1 MKSWRQRAMVGVLVV
16 GVFAAERHAV
26 AAERLADGAAAG
38 ARLAPSADGHLGA
51 WLVAGPFDHALSP
64 VDEPPSPRLDDPVGP
79 AANVT
84 NVTNATGATGAAPRW
99 RLASS
104 NDGSLDVASAI
115 ESRTYAFAY
124 AAGTLH
130 VEQGG
135 RHVLLLG
142 GGDGVAV
149 TVDGRRVF
157 SREDP
162 RPELDDQ
169 DLVPLDLA
177 PGDHG
182 ILIGLHRRGLPRTL
196 RVRVLDASLQPPR
209 GADWVLPGASAD
221 DARALAARMSAVTL
235 DRGMVAGGY
244 QATLTVRYLGG
255 APRGVP
261 IDVRARLIRSM
272 PFDGAPPPL
281 YEVDA
286 GQVAIDDR
294 SPKELVVRLPRV
306 SGEEVE
312 DDDWTVHIEVAG
324 RPIDCAF
331 HPRQAVRS
339 AAARADRAIRDARA
353 IPLSALSALSAGAL
367 DSVEHLRARLV
378 EFVSHGDGDLTA
390 ELDDARELDGLSAS
404 LETQQ
409 DPYVGRTWR
418 KGAMRR
424 AYRSPAD
431 GHLSE
436 FAVYVPPDFDPRRT
450 YPLIVAL
457 HGMNGRP
464 LEMIMWLFGFDDPD
478 RDGNW
483 EDRHPRRD
491 LPLLEA
497 IVVAPDGHFN
507 TMYRDVGEE
516 DVMRVVDWAS
526 ATYPIDRTRVTITGP
541 SMGGIGTAACALHHP
556 DRFAAAEPLCGYH
569 SYFVRSDIG
578 ARAMRPWERFVAE
591 ERSNVFW
598 AENGMYLPLYIVHG
612 TKDLPEENS
621 GVLIDRYTELNYDV
635 THEHPDLGHNVWQT
649 TYEDLK
655 GAKWLLA
662 RRRPAHPRAIR
673 FKTPSTRWADDAWVH
688 VRELA
693 ASDSWGEINARIDG
707 NNGIAASTHGVA
719 ALALDRDAVRIDDAA
734 PVTVGIDGRKL
745 VFQAG
750 EPIELH
756 KEGAEWR
763 AGAAVHE
770 GPFKHGTVTG
780 PIRDVFHEPVVFVWG
795 AGDPAQAR
803 ANEEVAQAWAHVRA
817 GVHVD
822 YPVMSDAEFVARGE
836 SIANDRALFLVGN
849 AASNRIVRDLE
860 PSFPIR
866 IAGEEILVGDQR
878 YAARPGDR
886 TDQAE
891 HGGASVSQ
899 LGVAFIRPNPR
910 RLDRYV
916 VVVEGVG
923 PLGTWRSLSLPDIL
937 PDFVVFDQDVA
948 PASGQLILGG
958 GKVRA
963 GGYFGTGWSVPARSE
978 PNDAAPAAAAVA
990 RAPSIE
996 TTTPPVPN

>member
-1 MKSWRQRAMVGVLVV
+1 MKGWRQRAMVAVV
-16 GVFAAERHAV
+16 AGGFVAGERHAV
-26 AAERLADGAAAG
+26 ALASAEIAVTG
-38 ARLAPSADGHLGA
+38 ARLAPSTDGHLGA

-64 VDEPPSPRLDDPVGP
+64 VEEPASPRLDEAVGP
-79 AANVT
+79 
-84 NVTNATGATGAAPRW
+84 GGSAPRW

-104 NDGSLDVASAI
+104 NDGSLEVASAI
-115 ESRTYAFAY
+115 ESRAYAFAY
-124 AAGTLH
+124 AAGLLH

-135 RHVLLLG
+135 RHLLVLG
-142 GGDGVAV
+142 GGDGLAV
-149 TVDGRRVF
+149 TVDGKRVF
-157 SREDP
+157 ARDEP

-169 DLVPLDLA
+169 DFVPLDLG
-177 PGDHG
+177 PGDHTV
-182 ILIGLHRRGLPRTL
+182 LIALHRRGLPRTL
-196 RVRVLDASLQPPR
+196 RVRLLDAALQPPR
-209 GADWVLPGASAD
+209 GDDWVLPGTSGD

-235 DRGMVAGGY
+235 DRGMQAGGY

-261 IDVRARLIRSM
+261 IDVRARLVRSV
-272 PFDGAPPPL
+272 PFDGAPPAI
-281 YEVDA
+281 YDVDA
-286 GQVAIDDR
+286 GQVALDDR
-294 SPKELVVRLPRV
+294 SAKELVVRLPRV
-306 SGEEVE
+306 GGEEVE
-312 DDDWTVHIEVAG
+312 DDDWTVHVEVAG
-324 RPIDCAF
+324 RAIDCPF
-331 HPRQAVRS
+331 HPRRAVRS
-339 AAARADRAIRDARA
+339 AAGRAERAIRDARGL
-353 IPLSALSALSAGAL
+353 PLSAGAL

-378 EFVSHGDGDLTA
+378 DFVSHGDGDLNA
-390 ELDDARELDGLSAS
+390 EVEDARELDALSAS

-409 DPYVGRTWR
+409 DPYVGRAWR

-431 GHLSE
+431 GQLSE
-436 FAVYVPPDFDPRRT
+436 FAVYVPPDFDPSRT

-478 RDGNW
+478 HDGNW
-483 EDRHPRRD
+483 EDRHPRHD
-491 LPLLEA
+491 LPTLEA

-516 DVMRVVDWAS
+516 DVMRVVDWAT

-556 DRFAAAEPLCGYH
+556 DRFAAAEPLCGYQ

-655 GAKWLLA
+655 GARWLLA

-693 ASDSWGEINARIDG
+693 TSDAWGEITARIDG
-707 NNGIAASTHGVA
+707 ANGIAASTHGLA
-719 ALALDRDAVRIDDAA
+719 ALALDRDAARIDDAA
-734 PVTVGIDGRKL
+734 PVTVSIDGRKL

-756 KEGAEWR
+756 KQGPEWR

-780 PIRDVFHEPVVFVWG
+780 PIRDVFHEPIVFVWG
-795 AGDPAQAR
+795 ADDPAQAR

-817 GVHVD
+817 GVRVE
-822 YPVMSDAEFVARGE
+822 YPVMSDAEFYARGE
-836 SIANDRALFLVGN
+836 PLANDRALFLVGN
-849 AASNRIVRDLE
+849 AASNRLVRELE

-866 IAGEEILVGDQR
+866 IAGDDVVVGDQR
-878 YAARPGDR
+878 YATNGDR
-886 TDQAE
+886 GDPST
-891 HGGASVSQ
+891 SQ

-910 RLDRYV
+910 RPDRYV

-923 PLGTWRSLSLPDIL
+923 PLGTWRSLSLPDLL

-948 PASGQLILGG
+948 PASGQLIL
-958 GKVRA
+958 A
-963 GGYFGTGWSVPARSE
+963 GGRLRDGGFFGTGWSLPSRAEPSE
-978 PNDAAPAAAAVA
+978 PAAVA
-990 RAPSIE
+990 RAVPRATAAE
-996 TTTPPVPN
+996 TAAPATN